1 MTFRNENR
9 AMKHDLIVIGGG
21 PAGTAAAITAA
32 LAGARVVLLERG
44 SFPRHKVCGEFV
56 SAESLDLLSSLLA
69 PEPALLAEAIR
80 VSKTRIFVDGRVL
93 ETAIDPAAASIAR
106 LELDASLWKAAQRA
120 GVELYQDHAV
130 STISGDGPFV
140 VTTRAKTFEASS
152 VINASGRWS
161 NLNVIGSPN
170 ASQGKKWLGV
180 KAHFAAGNPSTSV
193 DLYFLPGGYC
203 GVQPVQLLAE
213 KPGLVRLN
221 VCAMVRADV
230 ATTLEEVFARHPSL
244 HERSRSWQRLTP
256 SLTTSPV
263 SFRRP
268 QPVQANILMVGDAA
282 GFVDPFV
289 GDGISLA
296 LRSGKLAAQSL
307 VPFHRREI
315 RLEEA
320 AGSYL
325 KAYETELLPV
335 FASSSKIRCLFALP
349 KVMRVPLM
357 LLFQG
362 APALTRYVVRKTR

>member
-1 MTFRNENR
+1 
-9 AMKHDLIVIGGG
+9 
-21 PAGTAAAITAA
+21 
-32 LAGARVVLLERG
+32 
-44 SFPRHKVCGEFV
+44 
-56 SAESLDLLSSLLA
+56 LLSSLLA
-69 PEPALLAEAIR
+69 PEPALLREAIP

-93 ETAIDPAAASIAR
+93 ECAIDPAAASIAR
-106 LELDASLWKAAQRA
+106 WELDAALWQAAQRA

-130 STISGDGPFV
+130 STVSGVGPFV
-140 VTTRAKTFEASS
+140 VTTREETFEASS
-152 VINASGRWS
+152 VIDASGRWS
-161 NLNVIGSPN
+161 NLNVMGSRN
-170 ASQGKKWLGV
+170 ITQGKKWLGV
-180 KAHFAAGNPSTSV
+180 KAHFAAGTAATSV

-256 SLTTSPV
+256 SLTTWPLR
-263 SFRRP
+263 FRKP
-268 QPVQANILMVGDAA
+268 QPVQGNTLMVGDAA
-282 GFVDPFV
+282 GFVDPFI

-307 VPFHRREI
+307 VPLHRREI
-315 RLEEA
+315 TLEQA

-325 KAYETELLPV
+325 RAYETELLPV
-335 FASSSKIRCLFALP
+335 FRSSSKIRSLFALP
-349 KVMRVPLM
+349 KLMRVPLM